1 MSTMK
6 NRRKALA
13 LIFLYA
19 LFGFSNS
26 ARAEM
31 PFIVVEAQSGAVIKQ
46 SDADVPWYPASLTKM
61 MTLYLTFQ
69 SLKSQKL
76 SLNTSLIVSARAQ
89 QQPPMKLGVLKGE
102 KITVKKAI
110 KALATISSNDVAVV
124 LAEAIGGTEKQFAA
138 QMSKQARTM
147 GMKDSVFKNATGLPD
162 AGQISSAR
170 DLAILARRLLLDFP
184 EYYHF
189 FSSRTFKYRGE
200 SFFSHNSFLKA
211 YPGADGFKTGYT
223 CGSGYNLVASARQND
238 SRLIVVLLGA
248 QSSKQRRR
256 KVRALMDQGFK
267 VNSDAPGLT
276 LLALRGSVSV
286 RLEAPAVLK
295 GAHCQ
300 SL

>member
-1 MSTMK
+1 MCIIK
-6 NRRKALA
+6 NSRNTLMVA
-13 LIFLYA
+13 FLCTF
-19 LFGFSNS
+19 FGFALNVQ
-26 ARAEM
+26 AGV
-31 PFIVVEAQSGAVIKQ
+31 PYIVVEAKSGTVIKQ

-69 SLKSQKL
+69 SLKKQKL
-76 SLNTSLIVSARAQ
+76 SLGSALSVSGRAQ

-102 KITVKKAI
+102 KITVRKAI

-124 LAEAIGGTEKQFAA
+124 LAEAISGTEKKFAIK
-138 QMSKQARTM
+138 MSQEARKL
-147 GMKDSVFKNATGLPD
+147 GMRDSVFKNATGLPN
-162 AGQISSAR
+162 AGQVSSAR

-189 FSSRTFKYRGE
+189 FSNRTLKYRGE
-200 SFFSHNSFLKA
+200 SFVSHNGFLNS

-223 CGSGYNLVASARQND
+223 CGSGYNLVASALKGDN
-238 SRLIVVLLGA
+238 RLIVVLLGA
-248 QSSKQRRR
+248 QSTKQRRK
-256 KVRALMDQGFK
+256 KVKELMDQGFK
-267 VNSDAPGLT
+267 VNPDAPGLT

-286 RLEAPAVLK
+286 RLGAPAVLK